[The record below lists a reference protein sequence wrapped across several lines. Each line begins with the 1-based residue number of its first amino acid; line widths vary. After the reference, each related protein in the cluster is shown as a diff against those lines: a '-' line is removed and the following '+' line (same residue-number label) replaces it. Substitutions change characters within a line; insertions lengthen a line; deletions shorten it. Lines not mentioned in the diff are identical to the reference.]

1 MGNGCLASVG
11 IRIEVSHCTRTHTAL
26 ISLWNCSNLLGIDA
40 LTLCLKASQDQAV
53 IEVDCRKKVDDLL
66 HGNIVEDP
74 SNVKPELERNQ
85 LPVLPSVLHVSHQNH
100 CRPVDSVHI
109 FRLLNAVPSITCF
122 VKLGQMSDAE
132 EPEKKPRGMS
142 TEECQRMVDKAV
154 TRDPVVKFM
163 LEKLDEVS

>member
-1 MGNGCLASVG
+1 M
-11 IRIEVSHCTRTHTAL
+11 
-26 ISLWNCSNLLGIDA
+26 DA

-74 SNVKPELERNQ
+74 NNVKPELERNQ
-85 LPVLPSVLHVSHQNH
+85 LPVLTSVLFVSHQND
-100 CRPVDSVHI
+100 CRPVDTVHI
-109 FRLLNAVPSITCF
+109 FRLLNALPSITCF
-122 VKLGQMSDAE
+122 VNLGQMSSDAE

-142 TEECQRMVDKAV
+142 TEECQRMVDRAV